1 MRQPDRRC
9 PKGRPTPQRTPTLL
23 PGLIAEVRDH
33 IDSSRHGCL
42 EGVSDAV
49 LSELITVVFF
59 GGLETYEAKHYSV
72 RVVFTGTRPL
82 DVLLPEPPRS
92 SAAPNYCWKALNF
105 EAPRPFSVSELT
117 KLAVAG
123 GDDHLYTKVQLLS
136 DGLAVTG
143 LARKGMNLTDEP
155 FLELIAPRP
164 GTLSIR
170 SGRLGILEYEHG
182 YILESSDRLLLG
194 GGAVR
199 EGLEGIARTAEIEEE
214 ALPDYLELVR
224 GLLQAMAAH
233 GHGGILIISADEKPE
248 LPEDAPYRLVPDS
261 SLAALLRLSRLLGRS
276 DGRKRPASADAV
288 GEPSTIDMQQLVRNA
303 FLVEIERVIEEL
315 GALTAIDGATILN
328 SNLALVGFGITL
340 RVDRGGHVV
349 EALDSNAG
357 QLAPFDLG
365 SRGTRYR
372 AAATY
377 ASQHAGSVVF
387 VASKDGPMT
396 CMFRPMHHDAV
407 LALRQG

>member
-1 MRQPDRRC
+1 
-9 PKGRPTPQRTPTLL
+9 
-23 PGLIAEVRDH
+23 
-33 IDSSRHGCL
+33 
-42 EGVSDAV
+42 
-49 LSELITVVFF
+49 
-59 GGLETYEAKHYSV
+59 
-72 RVVFTGTRPL
+72 VFTGTTPL
-82 DVLLPEPPRS
+82 DVLLPEPTGS
-92 SAAPNYCWKALNF
+92 GVASDYCWKALNF

-117 KLAVAG
+117 RLAVAG

-136 DGLAVTG
+136 GGLAVTG

-155 FLELIAPRP
+155 FIELIVPRP

-199 EGLEGIARTAEIEEE
+199 EGLESIARTAEIEEE
-214 ALPDYLELVR
+214 ALPDYLELIR

-233 GHGGILIISADEKPE
+233 GHGGILVISADEKPE
-248 LPEDAPYRLVPDS
+248 LPRDAPYRLVPDS
-261 SLAALLRLSRLLGRS
+261 SLATLLRLSRLIGRS
-276 DGRKRPASADAV
+276 DDRTRPPSADA
-288 GEPSTIDMQQLVRNA
+288 GPSTIETQQLVHNA
-303 FLVEIERVIEEL
+303 FLVEIERVTEEL
-315 GALTAIDGATILN
+315 GALTAIDGATIVN

-340 RVDRGGHVV
+340 PVDHGGYVV

-365 SRGTRYR
+365 SRGTRHR

-377 ASQHAGSVVF
+377 ANQHPGSVVF
-387 VASKDGPMT
+387 VASKDGPVT
-396 CMFRPMHHDAV
+396 CMFRPRHHDVV
-407 LALRQG
+407 LAWRQG